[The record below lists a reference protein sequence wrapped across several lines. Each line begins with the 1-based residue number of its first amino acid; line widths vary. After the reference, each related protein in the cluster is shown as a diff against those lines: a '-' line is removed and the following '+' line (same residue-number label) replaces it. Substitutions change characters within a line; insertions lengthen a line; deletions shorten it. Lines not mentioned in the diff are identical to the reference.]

1 MTDAKMGFFPMVKGE
16 EVNLTQGGAMSA
28 SSEGDF
34 NLTMG
39 GAQWARVSGDMTV
52 HQGGVQTL
60 LSRGDVSVS
69 QGGILVSAS
78 RSTRVDGG
86 TVGFLLAGDAELND
100 CKVLFG
106 KEHALMFGAVAGV
119 VFAVVSRLLR
129 GRR

>member
-1 MTDAKMGFFPMVKGE
+1 MTDAKMGFFPLVKGE

-39 GAQWARVSGDMTV
+39 GAQWARVNGDMTV

-69 QGGILVSAS
+69 QGGILLSAS
-78 RSTRVDGG
+78 RSTP
-86 TVGFLLAGDAELND
+86 TVAPVLLGPAP
-100 CKVLFG
+100 CQVPISRSS
-106 KEHALMFGAVAGV
+106 AVA
-119 VFAVVSRLLR
+119 R
-129 GRR
+129 